1 MVISMDD
8 LIIHPNDF
16 IETTYQDPWWDEYNP
31 WREHLV
37 YVPLQDLAKC
47 VLGFGKDIDTNE
59 TVPVTYGYDLV
70 MRIWRQN
77 GHRLDGYIL
86 VGPVITAGVRYGPDP
101 GGLPVTRFLHPQA
114 GHLAARGDQQ
124 AEEKETLMGHYRKA
138 SGRG

>member
-59 TVPVTYGYDLV
+59 PVPVTYGYDLV

-101 GGLPVTRFLHPQA
+101 GDYLSPGFSTPKLVTLLR
-114 GHLAARGDQQ
+114 
-124 AEEKETLMGHYRKA
+124 EEINKLKKRK
-138 SGRG
+138 R